1 MKNVAI
7 CLGLSLL
14 MGGCAIFGQ
23 VESLVKTGELMTPH
37 KAFLGLYGSFV
48 GRDLFP
54 GVAPLPIKSMEESFE
69 RDVYKETKN
78 TFGFIGFKKITNGN
92 WEFEGT
98 VNRGSC
104 KIFYEYDPVKRVTL
118 RWWYIGSD
126 AECIS
131 SLN

>member
-1 MKNVAI
+1 
-7 CLGLSLL
+7 
-14 MGGCAIFGQ
+14 MGGCAIF
-23 VESLVKTGELMTPH
+23 EAADSLVETGEMPSPH
-37 KAFLGLYGSFV
+37 KAFLGLYGNPV
-48 GRDLFP
+48 GGDLFP
-54 GVAPLPIKSMEESFE
+54 GVGPLSIKSMEESFE

-78 TFGFIGFKKITNGN
+78 AWGFIGFKKLTNGN

-131 SLN
+131 NPY

>member
-1 MKNVAI
+1 MKKVFI
-7 CLGLSLL
+7 CLGLSML
-14 MGGCAIFGQ
+14 MGGCSIFAD
-23 VESLVKTGELMTPH
+23 VESLVKTGELRTPH
-37 KAFLGLYGSFV
+37 KAFLAHYGSWV
-48 GRDLFP
+48 GRDLFDDV
-54 GVAPLPIKSMEESFE
+54 GPLPIKSMEESFE

-78 TFGFIGFKKITNGN
+78 ACGFIGFKKLTNGN

-98 VNRGSC
+98 VNRGRC